1 MAKSK
6 TVSKADLVGEVV
18 SATKLPRKTVK
29 ETVDALLDTMMSEI
43 ASGNKVTLTGFG
55 SFEVRSRKERSG
67 VRPGTRERISI
78 PASNYPAFKAGKSL
92 KDRVSSRR

>member
-55 SFEVRSRKERSG
+55 SFEVRSRKARSG
-67 VRPGTRERISI
+67 VRPGTKERIKI

-92 KDRVSSRR
+92 KDKVGGKK

>member
-18 SATKLPRKTVK
+18 NSTKLPRKTVK
-29 ETVDALLDTMMSEI
+29 ETVDALLDTMTSEI
-43 ASGNKVTLTGFG
+43 ARGNKVTLTGFG

-67 VRPGTRERISI
+67 VKPGTKDRISI

-92 KDRVSSRR
+92 KDRVSGR